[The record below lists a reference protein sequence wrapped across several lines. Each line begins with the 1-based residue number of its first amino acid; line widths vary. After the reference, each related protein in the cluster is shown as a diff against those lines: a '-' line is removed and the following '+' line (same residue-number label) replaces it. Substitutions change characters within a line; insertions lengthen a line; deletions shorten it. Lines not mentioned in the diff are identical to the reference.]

1 MENIGK
7 AAADAYLDMFPQDLL
22 DSNKRV
28 RPINVRIIEHDGFID
43 YEIEFVELSDEY
55 DSDSVIDTGHDNK
68 EASDKI
74 QTDSIHVEV
83 TTQKIATTVPVSTTT
98 GVTAVTFIDLLM
110 RARRKHRQNVSQ
122 EEQKN
127 RARTSQPGTSPAIWE
142 TTESSFDLE
151 GDHHKSETTTAS
163 VLTVGE
169 QPETIFQRRNRVRNE
184 NVAITRKLVEQRRRI
199 SQQLVPKKLGDAGP
213 IEMFKLAQRFMKTGR
228 STTFKP
234 AKLIE
239 SMTSSNINTE
249 KENELQGNN
258 LAPAQNMAA
267 GPIYK
272 ILSSANMPS
281 DQESMKSRLDS
292 DNTLQHLSGSKHISG
307 MSATSEVS
315 RDIHPTTDLP
325 PDRTT
330 TLSLIEDQDTLQN
343 TEYPGAEKTTT
354 LSLIE
359 ELKRQLITISYDLS
373 EDQSAHEDK
382 PPTTTLAPGSDHSML
397 DTMYQLEDLQISES
411 RSVADLYSEEET
423 LTEKSEASEPIVPSE
438 WPDFTE
444 ETNTHHADDALTS
457 TIIDNVE
464 DITELPDAI
473 QPFTQSVS
481 NTDYETMQTETAE
494 ITTETQYSLPE
505 RSPKR
510 INSKGA
516 LSQIIEDSTDVE
528 GLKASQTVLPNE
540 VIKDSYQEANPGQ
553 YHEMNPGQY
562 HEVNPGQYHESS
574 PGQYHE
580 THPGQY
586 HEKHP
591 GQDLGVENVT
601 VDFDHTN
608 ESRTYNVKASAGDF
622 IIGEVGRI
630 DINSG
635 QTLEGVRYTA
645 VEGEVD
651 QARIADILERYFGA
665 RAS

>member
-28 RPINVRIIEHDGFID
+28 RPIDVRIIEHDGFID

-55 DSDSVIDTGHDNK
+55 DSDSVIDTGHDNQ
-68 EASDKI
+68 EGSDKL
-74 QTDSIHVEV
+74 QTDSINVEV

-98 GVTAVTFIDLLM
+98 GVTAVTFVDLLR
-110 RARRKHRQNVSQ
+110 RARRKYRQNVSQ

-127 RARTSQPGTSPAIWE
+127 RARTFQPGTSPFFLE
-142 TTESSFDLE
+142 TTESSFE
-151 GDHHKSETTTAS
+151 SEVSFSGSRNTESITPAS
-163 VLTVGE
+163 VRTEDTKPV
-169 QPETIFQRRNRVRNE
+169 FQRRNRIRNE
-184 NVAITRKLVEQRRRI
+184 NVGTPRNMDKKRKRV
-199 SQQLVPKKLGDAGP
+199 SQQDVGDATSTKTL
-213 IEMFKLAQRFMKTGR
+213 ILAQRLTKTGILTELKPAWITE
-228 STTFKP
+228 STTSIHLSTK
-234 AKLIE
+234 E
-239 SMTSSNINTE
+239 
-249 KENELQGNN
+249 ENELEDTNLNN
-258 LAPAQNMAA
+258 GVKNMEDAEIMTTT
-267 GPIYK
+267 PIHD
-272 ILSSANMPS
+272 ILSFTSMPS
-281 DQESMKSRLDS
+281 YQEFPRSSPDNVKPNGDKLLQVDDS
-292 DNTLQHLSGSKHISG
+292 LLERQTESISG
-307 MSATSEVS
+307 IKMTPKPGL
-315 RDIHPTTDLP
+315 DFLQTT
-325 PDRTT
+325 
-330 TLSLIEDQDTLQN
+330 
-343 TEYPGAEKTTT
+343 EKTTT

-423 LTEKSEASEPIVPSE
+423 LTEKSTASEQIVPSE

-444 ETNTHHADDALTS
+444 ETTTHHADDALTS
-457 TIIDNVE
+457 TIFDSVE
-464 DITELPDAI
+464 GITELPDAI
-473 QPFTQSVS
+473 QPFTQFVS

-510 INSKGA
+510 INSKGV

-528 GLKASQTVLPNE
+528 GLEASQTVLPDE

-586 HEKHP
+586 DEKHP
-591 GQDLGVENVT
+591 GQDLGVDNVT
-601 VDFDHTN
+601 VDFDHTD

-622 IIGEVGRI
+622 ILGEVGRI

>member
-28 RPINVRIIEHDGFID
+28 RPIDVRIIEHDGFID

-98 GVTAVTFIDLLM
+98 GVTAVTFIDLLR
-110 RARRKHRQNVSQ
+110 RARRKHKQNVSQ

-127 RARTSQPGTSPAIWE
+127 RARTFVLE
-142 TTESSFDLE
+142 TTESSFEDE

-234 AKLIE
+234 ARLIE
-239 SMTSSNINTE
+239 SMTSSNINAE

-258 LAPAQNMAA
+258 LAHAQNMAA

-272 ILSSANMPS
+272 ILSSTNMS
-281 DQESMKSRLDS
+281 SNQESMKSSLDS
-292 DNTLQHLSGSKHISG
+292 ENNLQHLSWSDHISG
-307 MSATSEVS
+307 MLATSEVS

-325 PDRTT
+325 PDLTT
-330 TLSLIEDQDTLQN
+330 TLSLIEDQDILQT
-343 TEYPGAEKTTT
+343 TEYPGPEKTTT

-382 PPTTTLAPGSDHSML
+382 PPTTTLVPGSGHSML

-411 RSVADLYSEEET
+411 RSVANLYSEEET
-423 LTEKSEASEPIVPSE
+423 LTEKFEASEQIVQSE
-438 WPDFTE
+438 RPE
-444 ETNTHHADDALTS
+444 VLVEVETNKREEAVTS
-457 TIIDNVE
+457 MLIE
-464 DITELPDAI
+464 STELPDDI

-481 NTDYETMQTETAE
+481 NTEYETIKTKTAELRTET
-494 ITTETQYSLPE
+494 LPE

-510 INSKGA
+510 INSKSA
-516 LSQIIEDSTDVE
+516 LSQIIEDSTTVE
-528 GLKASQTVLPNE
+528 DLKVSQTVSPDE
-540 VIKDSYQEANPGQ
+540 VIKGHYHETNPGQ

-562 HEVNPGQYHESS
+562 HESNPGQYHESN

-591 GQDLGVENVT
+591 GQDLGVDKLT
-601 VDFDHTN
+601 VNFDRTDD
-608 ESRTYNVKASAGDF
+608 SRTYNVKANAGDF

-651 QARIADILERYFGA
+651 QARIAEILERYFGA

>member
-28 RPINVRIIEHDGFID
+28 RPIDVRIIEHDGFID

-55 DSDSVIDTGHDNK
+55 DSDSVIDTGHDNQ
-68 EASDKI
+68 EGSDKL
-74 QTDSIHVEV
+74 QTDSTNVKE
-83 TTQKIATTVPVSTTT
+83 TTQKIATTVPVSTR
-98 GVTAVTFIDLLM
+98 VTAVTFVDLLR
-110 RARRKHRQNVSQ
+110 RARRKHRQNVLR

-127 RARTSQPGTSPAIWE
+127 RATTLQQ
-142 TTESSFDLE
+142 TTESNFDFEAEVDLDQSGSTTSSTLTSARTFTE
-151 GDHHKSETTTAS
+151 QTKSN
-163 VLTVGE
+163 
-169 QPETIFQRRNRVRNE
+169 FQSRNRLRNKDLG
-184 NVAITRKLVEQRRRI
+184 ITRTVFKQRNI
-199 SQQLVPKKLGDAGP
+199 SQHLVHQQLGDAAS
-213 IEMFKLAQRFMKTGR
+213 FKTLKLAERFLKTGR

-234 AKLIE
+234 AKLTE
-239 SMTSSNINTE
+239 SSTKSNLNTEMENGQKDKADNVVENVANAQNVAAAQVYKTLSSTSSDNL
-249 KENELQGNN
+249 LQVVDSS
-258 LAPAQNMAA
+258 
-267 GPIYK
+267 IK
-272 ILSSANMPS
+272 IPS
-281 DQESMKSRLDS
+281 ESISVKASTSKSI
-292 DNTLQHLSGSKHISG
+292 Q
-307 MSATSEVS
+307 
-315 RDIHPTTDLP
+315 DIHQTTD
-325 PDRTT
+325 
-330 TLSLIEDQDTLQN
+330 
-343 TEYPGAEKTTT
+343 YPGTDIGPTPT

-423 LTEKSEASEPIVPSE
+423 LTEKSEADEEIVQ
-438 WPDFTE
+438 TE
-444 ETNTHHADDALTS
+444 RQEIQTEGSTNWKS
-457 TIIDNVE
+457 Y

-481 NTDYETMQTETAE
+481 NTDYETMQTKTAQ

>member
-28 RPINVRIIEHDGFID
+28 RPIDVRIIEHDGFID

-68 EASDKI
+68 EASDKL
-74 QTDSIHVEV
+74 QTDSINVEV

-98 GVTAVTFIDLLM
+98 GVTAVTFVDLLR
-110 RARRKHRQNVSQ
+110 RARRKHRQ
-122 EEQKN
+122 KN
-127 RARTSQPGTSPAIWE
+127 RARTVQHGPSPVSLQTTQSSFNLE
-142 TTESSFDLE
+142 VELDFEKSRNTESS
-151 GDHHKSETTTAS
+151 TPAS
-163 VLTVGE
+163 VRTE
-169 QPETIFQRRNRVRNE
+169 ETKTIFQGRNRIRNE
-184 NVAITRKLVEQRRRI
+184 NVGIPRNMNKKRKRV
-199 SQQLVPKKLGDAGP
+199 SQQNVGDATS
-213 IEMFKLAQRFMKTGR
+213 IKTLILAQRLTKTGILTALKPAWITE
-228 STTFKP
+228 STTSIHLSTKEEN
-234 AKLIE
+234 KLEDTNLNNGVKNMVDAEI
-239 SMTSSNINTE
+239 MTTT
-249 KENELQGNN
+249 
-258 LAPAQNMAA
+258 
-267 GPIYK
+267 PIHD
-272 ILSSANMPS
+272 ILSSTRMPS
-281 DQESMKSRLDS
+281 YQESPRSSPDNVTPNSNKLVQVDDS
-292 DNTLQHLSGSKHISG
+292 SLERQTESISG
-307 MSATSEVS
+307 IKMT
-315 RDIHPTTDLP
+315 PKPGLDLLQAIEKTP
-325 PDRTT
+325 
-330 TLSLIEDQDTLQN
+330 TLSLI
-343 TEYPGAEKTTT
+343 K
-354 LSLIE
+354 

-411 RSVADLYSEEET
+411 RSYADLYSEEET
-423 LTEKSEASEPIVPSE
+423 LTEKSEADEQIVQ
-438 WPDFTE
+438 TE
-444 ETNTHHADDALTS
+444 GPEVPTEGSTNGKIYDS
-457 TIIDNVE
+457 
-464 DITELPDAI
+464 TELPYAI

-481 NTDYETMQTETAE
+481 NTEYETIQAETAE

-516 LSQIIEDSTDVE
+516 LSQIIEDSTMFKDLE
-528 GLKASQTVLPNE
+528 ASETVSPDE
-540 VIKDSYQEANPGQ
+540 VIKGSYHETNPGQ

-562 HEVNPGQYHESS
+562 HESNPGQYHESN

-580 THPGQY
+580 TNPGQY
-586 HEKHP
+586 DEKHP
-591 GQDLGVENVT
+591 GQDLGVDNVT
-601 VDFDHTN
+601 VDFDHN
-608 ESRTYNVKASAGDF
+608 DESRTYNVKANAGDF

-651 QARIADILERYFGA
+651 QARISEILERYFGA

>member
-28 RPINVRIIEHDGFID
+28 RPIDVRIIEHDGFID

-68 EASDKI
+68 EASDKL
-74 QTDSIHVEV
+74 QTDSTNVKV

-98 GVTAVTFIDLLM
+98 GVTAVTFVDLLR

-127 RARTSQPGTSPAIWE
+127 RARTFQPGTSPFFLE
-142 TTESSFDLE
+142 TTESSFE
-151 GDHHKSETTTAS
+151 YEVSFSGSRNTESITPAS
-163 VLTVGE
+163 VRTEDTKPL
-169 QPETIFQRRNRVRNE
+169 FQRRNRIRNE
-184 NVAITRKLVEQRRRI
+184 NVGTPRNKDKKRKRV
-199 SQQLVPKKLGDAGP
+199 SQQDVGDATSTKKL
-213 IEMFKLAQRFMKTGR
+213 ILAQRLTKTGILTELKPAWITE
-228 STTFKP
+228 STTSIHLSTKG
-234 AKLIE
+234 
-239 SMTSSNINTE
+239 
-249 KENELQGNN
+249 ENELEDTNLNN
-258 LAPAQNMAA
+258 GVKNMEDAEIMTTP
-267 GPIYK
+267 PIHD
-272 ILSSANMPS
+272 ILSSTSMPS
-281 DQESMKSRLDS
+281 YLEYPRSSADYSTPNSDKLLQVNDS
-292 DNTLQHLSGSKHISG
+292 SLERQTENISG
-307 MSATSEVS
+307 MKMTPKPGQ
-315 RDIHPTTDLP
+315 DIHQT
-325 PDRTT
+325 
-330 TLSLIEDQDTLQN
+330 
-343 TEYPGAEKTTT
+343 TEYPGTDNGPTTT

-373 EDQSAHEDK
+373 EDQSAHENK

-423 LTEKSEASEPIVPSE
+423 LTEKSKADEQTVQTERPEVPTKGS
-438 WPDFTE
+438 
-444 ETNTHHADDALTS
+444 TNGKIYDS
-457 TIIDNVE
+457 
-464 DITELPDAI
+464 TELPDAI

-481 NTDYETMQTETAE
+481 NTDYETIQAVTSE
-494 ITTETQYSLPE
+494 ITTETQYSPPE

-510 INSKGA
+510 INSKGT
-516 LSQIIEDSTDVE
+516 LSQIIEDSTAFKD
-528 GLKASQTVLPNE
+528 LKASQTVSPDE
-540 VIKDSYQEANPGQ
+540 VIKGSYHETNPGQ

-562 HEVNPGQYHESS
+562 HESNPGQYHESN

-591 GQDLGVENVT
+591 GQDLGVDKLT
-601 VDFDHTN
+601 VNFDRTDD
-608 ESRTYNVKASAGDF
+608 SRTYNVKANAGDF

-651 QARIADILERYFGA
+651 QARIAEILERYFGA

>member
-28 RPINVRIIEHDGFID
+28 RPIDVRIIEHDGFID

-68 EASDKI
+68 EASDKL
-74 QTDSIHVEV
+74 QTDSINVEV

-98 GVTAVTFIDLLM
+98 GVTAVTFIDLLR

-127 RARTSQPGTSPAIWE
+127 RARTFQPGTSPFFLE
-142 TTESSFDLE
+142 TTESSFE
-151 GDHHKSETTTAS
+151 AEVTFSGSSNTESITPAS
-163 VLTVGE
+163 VRTE
-169 QPETIFQRRNRVRNE
+169 ETKPIFQRRNRIRNE
-184 NVAITRKLVEQRRRI
+184 NVGTPRNMDKKRKRV
-199 SQQLVPKKLGDAGP
+199 SQQDVGDATSTKTL
-213 IEMFKLAQRFMKTGR
+213 ILAQRLTKTGILTELKPAWITE
-228 STTFKP
+228 STTSIH
-234 AKLIE
+234 L
-239 SMTSSNINTE
+239 NT
-249 KENELQGNN
+249 KGENELEDTNLNN
-258 LAPAQNMAA
+258 GVKNMEDAEIMTTT
-267 GPIYK
+267 PIHD
-272 ILSSANMPS
+272 ILSFTSMPS
-281 DQESMKSRLDS
+281 YQEFPRSSPDNVKPNGDKLLQVDDS
-292 DNTLQHLSGSKHISG
+292 LLERQTESISG
-307 MSATSEVS
+307 IKMTPKPGL
-315 RDIHPTTDLP
+315 DYLQTT
-325 PDRTT
+325 
-330 TLSLIEDQDTLQN
+330 
-343 TEYPGAEKTTT
+343 EKTTT

-423 LTEKSEASEPIVPSE
+423 LTEKSEASEPIVQSE
-438 WPDFTE
+438 RPE
-444 ETNTHHADDALTS
+444 VLVEVETNKREEAVTS
-457 TIIDNVE
+457 MLIE
-464 DITELPDAI
+464 STELPDAI

-481 NTDYETMQTETAE
+481 NTDYETIQTETAE

-516 LSQIIEDSTDVE
+516 LSQIIEDSTAFED
-528 GLKASQTVLPNE
+528 LKASQTVSPDE
-540 VIKDSYQEANPGQ
+540 VIKGSYHETNPGQ

-562 HEVNPGQYHESS
+562 HESNPGQYHESN

-580 THPGQY
+580 TNPGQY
-586 HEKHP
+586 DEKHP
-591 GQDLGVENVT
+591 GQDLGVDNVT
-601 VDFDHTN
+601 VDFDHTD
-608 ESRTYNVKASAGDF
+608 ESRTYNVKANAGDF

-635 QTLEGVRYTA
+635 QTFEGVRYTA

-651 QARIADILERYFGA
+651 QARISEILERYFGA

>member
-28 RPINVRIIEHDGFID
+28 RPIDVRMIEHDGFID

-55 DSDSVIDTGHDNK
+55 DSDSVIDTGHDNQ
-68 EASDKI
+68 EGSDKL
-74 QTDSIHVEV
+74 QTDSINVEV

-98 GVTAVTFIDLLM
+98 GVTAVTFVDLLR
-110 RARRKHRQNVSQ
+110 RARRKHRQNVSR

-127 RARTSQPGTSPAIWE
+127 RARTFQPRTSPDSLQ
-142 TTESSFDLE
+142 TTESSFE
-151 GDHHKSETTTAS
+151 AEVTFSGSRNTESITPAS
-163 VLTVGE
+163 VRTE
-169 QPETIFQRRNRVRNE
+169 ETKPVFQRRNRIRNE
-184 NVAITRKLVEQRRRI
+184 NVGTPRNMDKKRKRV
-199 SQQLVPKKLGDAGP
+199 SQQDVGDATSTKTL
-213 IEMFKLAQRFMKTGR
+213 ILAQRLTKTGILTELKPAWITE
-228 STTFKP
+228 STTSIHLSTK
-234 AKLIE
+234 E
-239 SMTSSNINTE
+239 
-249 KENELQGNN
+249 ENELEDTNLNN
-258 LAPAQNMAA
+258 GVKNMEDAEIMTTT
-267 GPIYK
+267 PIHD
-272 ILSSANMPS
+272 ILSFTSMPS
-281 DQESMKSRLDS
+281 YQEFPRSSPDNVKPNGDKLLQVDDS
-292 DNTLQHLSGSKHISG
+292 LLERQTESISG
-307 MSATSEVS
+307 IKMTPKPGQ
-315 RDIHPTTDLP
+315 DI
-325 PDRTT
+325 
-330 TLSLIEDQDTLQN
+330 LQT
-343 TEYPGAEKTTT
+343 TEYPGPEKTTI

-359 ELKRQLITISYDLS
+359 ELKRQLITMSYDLS
-373 EDQSAHEDK
+373 EDHSAHEDK

-423 LTEKSEASEPIVPSE
+423 LTEKSDADEQLVQTERPEVP
-438 WPDFTE
+438 TE
-444 ETNTHHADDALTS
+444 GSTNGKIYDS
-457 TIIDNVE
+457 
-464 DITELPDAI
+464 TELPYAI

-481 NTDYETMQTETAE
+481 NTEYETIQAETAE

-516 LSQIIEDSTDVE
+516 LSQIIEDSTMFKDLE
-528 GLKASQTVLPNE
+528 ASETVSPDE
-540 VIKDSYQEANPGQ
+540 VIKGSYHETNPGQ

-562 HEVNPGQYHESS
+562 HESNPGQYHESN

-580 THPGQY
+580 TNPGQY
-586 HEKHP
+586 DEKHP
-591 GQDLGVENVT
+591 GQDLGVDNVT
-601 VDFDHTN
+601 VDFDHN
-608 ESRTYNVKASAGDF
+608 DESRTYNVKANAGDF

-651 QARIADILERYFGA
+651 QARISEILERYFGA